1 MGELENWI
9 AAIAQV
15 GARVA
20 GLLIMAPFFSH
31 IAIPIRVK
39 SALVVFL
46 TILLYPVSGPRA
58 IPSGIAEWASTF
70 LGESLVGFLIGLS
83 AMLVFEA
90 VQFAGQFLG
99 VQVGLSLVSVLDPQ
113 TQAES
118 PVLSM
123 FLQTLLLLLFLEMN
137 VHHWLLR
144 ALADSF
150 RFLPIAHVAL
160 NGALVAEIF
169 HAASAIWIVGVEIAA
184 PVMAATMLADVVI
197 AFLGKASPQMPV
209 LFVGMPV
216 KIILGLGTLYAA
228 LRFWP
233 AIFDR
238 QFALA
243 LAVGERWMHLAK

>member
-1 MGELENWI
+1 
-9 AAIAQV
+9 
-15 GARVA
+15 
-20 GLLIMAPFFSH
+20 
-31 IAIPIRVK
+31 
-39 SALVVFL
+39 
-46 TILLYPVSGPRA
+46 
-58 IPSGIAEWASTF
+58 
-70 LGESLVGFLIGLS
+70 
-83 AMLVFEA
+83 
-90 VQFAGQFLG
+90 
-99 VQVGLSLVSVLDPQ
+99 
-113 TQAES
+113 
-118 PVLSM
+118 
-123 FLQTLLLLLFLEMN
+123 LQTLLLLLFLEMN